1 MVLAI
6 LSVGFLL
13 LLLLFESCLREGVGA
28 VEFYRR
34 IARACDDIRA
44 QLAQAIRKLDREIL
58 KQTFRG
64 ALCALP
70 WRILR
75 PPRRSLATTALTLRN
90 DVQCEIVIVSS
101 PAMEAVPLLCRLG
114 VHFGRLL
121 TGRLAELITTSSLFL
136 SAPFRGSFK

>member
-1 MVLAI
+1 LPSFPSAFYCCCYSFNRV
-6 LSVGFLL
+6 SV
-13 LLLLFESCLREGVGA
+13 EGVGA

-90 DVQCEIVIVSS
+90 DVQCEIVILS
-101 PAMEAVPLLCRLG
+101 PRQWKRYRL
-114 VHFGRLL
+114 F
-121 TGRLAELITTSSLFL
+121 AD
-136 SAPFRGSFK
+136 